1 MLKLLLIVL
10 VLVVLLSLVWLV
22 LPKKWRIIL
31 GGGKMVVKYKIH
43 PAIGI
48 ARVGNSEEY
57 YLEPETRGGLPI
69 KPDGSEFQ
77 KTDFRDSQSRLRRQA
92 VRFRLYKYTYSEDES
107 TLIEVTEVTQSNM
120 DSLGISSIDWTVH
133 LANKKASW
141 YEFQTIKGEN
151 GYASNHPLRNSNYSE
166 HSGDRTYL
174 FIDFGYRT
182 LSLEPST
189 SLPSAP
195 QEFNEATKPAGYP
208 SRYPPEPLYDGSSTT
223 VTISSLGKVLID
235 SDGKLIVVGGYGKAG
250 SSNAKP
256 EITDYANNDYWWDD
270 TSDGPVSATITFA
283 DSTQKEAS
291 PAWVLVGPPAYAP
304 EIVNMVT
311 LYDTIFDVAVRE
323 MEYRP
328 DIYEDSFWKK
338 GSTGYKP
345 NFQADIKPIL
355 DHASMMPWVVAIPPK
370 PHTFDSDLLGNTS
383 QDYNG
388 LRAYFF
394 DQIRAPDQKNTLK
407 SPKTGYPMMPYL
419 AGDDATG
426 SSQKSKKYLTLTDT
440 QYFMLQQWVEG
451 YFENI
456 TPPTPQVA
464 DPGQELT
471 CASLENC
478 VGGAFSPGI
487 EMTWISRN
495 PKIYSEPFRINKK
508 TINYSENKPLSL
520 GMNLDEGV
528 EPGDIT
534 KFMALPWQADFNECS
549 IQPLDRIVWWW
560 PAQRPY
566 FVYSDPTPTST
577 FQTQG
582 PDESIKDRQM
592 PWIGTDYD
600 QNASDY
606 VMFPDGVDMVQKWHE
621 LGFVLEVSHYDQNWP
636 STLPKPYYAEVDR
649 TLPRD

>member
-10 VLVVLLSLVWLV
+10 VLVVLLSLGWLV

-31 GGGKMVVKYKIH
+31 TGGKMVVKYKIQ

-69 KPDGSEFQ
+69 KTDRSPFE
-77 KTDFRDSQSRLRRQA
+77 KTDFRDGKGKLRRQA
-92 VRFRLYKYTYSEDES
+92 ARFRLYQYTYSKPDGK
-107 TLIEVTEVTQSNM
+107 LIEVIEVTQSNM
-120 DSLGISSIDWTVH
+120 ESLGISSIDWTVH

-141 YEFQTIKGEN
+141 YEFQTMNGEN
-151 GYASNHPLRNSNYSE
+151 GYASNHPLRNKDYP
-166 HSGDRTYL
+166 GDRTNL
-174 FIDFGYRT
+174 FIDFGPRS
-182 LSLEPST
+182 LSLNSLT
-189 SLPSAP
+189 YLPSQA
-195 QEFNEATKPAGYP
+195 QEFDENSKPAGYP
-208 SRYPPEPLYDGSSTT
+208 SRYPSQDLYDGSSTT

-235 SDGKLIVVGGYGKAG
+235 SESRLIVVGGYGKAG
-250 SSNAKP
+250 SSNQNP
-256 EITDYANNDYWWDD
+256 EITDYANNDDWWDD
-270 TSDGPVSATITFA
+270 TSDGPVSATITFTETGKA
-283 DSTQKEAS
+283 PEEAS

-304 EIVNMVT
+304 QIVNMIA

-328 DIYEDSFWKK
+328 DIYEDSLWKK
-338 GSTGYKP
+338 GSTGYKAD
-345 NFQADIKPIL
+345 FQADIKPIL
-355 DHASMMPWVVAIPPK
+355 DHASMMPWVVAIPRK
-370 PHTFDSDLLGNTS
+370 PHTFDTQLLGNPS
-383 QDYNG
+383 PEYNG

-451 YFENI
+451 YFENT

-464 DPGQELT
+464 DPGEELT
-471 CASLENC
+471 RASLENC

-495 PKIYSEPFRINKK
+495 PKIYSEPFRIKK
-508 TINYSENKPLSL
+508 KAIDYSENKPLSL

-566 FVYSDPTPTST
+566 FVY
-577 FQTQG
+577 
-582 PDESIKDRQM
+582 PDLRDGQVPIEELKDNQM
-592 PWIGTDYD
+592 PWVGTDYD

-606 VMFPDGVDMVQKWHE
+606 VMFPNDIEMVQKWHE
-621 LGFVLEVSHYDQNWP
+621 LGFVLEVSAYDDWDSNWP
-636 STLPKPYYAEVDR
+636 TPYYAEVAR
-649 TLPRD
+649 NLARD